1 MKSKSPLIMLEQL
14 MMLLVF
20 ALAAALCLQA
30 FVLADSQSKTTSR
43 RDSAILEVQRTAET
57 IKYCRGDME
66 KAAEILGADFD
77 EGTLSL
83 GCEDCSIY
91 AQIEDNG
98 TEFLGSAR
106 IWTEDE
112 KGQELLAVSVAWQS
126 GGAQ

>member
-14 MMLLVF
+14 LMLLVF

-57 IKYCRGDME
+57 IKYCGGDME
-66 KAAEILGADFD
+66 KASGILGADSA

-83 GCEDCSIY
+83 GAKDCSIY
-91 AQIEDNG
+91 ARSEDSG

-106 IWTEDE
+106 VWAEDE
-112 KGQELLAVSVAWQS
+112 
-126 GGAQ
+126 

>member
-57 IKYCRGDME
+57 IKYCGGDME
-66 KAAEILGADFD
+66 KAAGILDGQYNERLLQVSSD
-77 EGTLSL
+77 
-83 GCEDCSIY
+83 DCIIY
-91 AQIEDNG
+91 AEKQDSG
-98 TEFLGSAR
+98 VALMGSAR
-106 IWTEDE
+106 VWAEDE
-112 KGQELLAVSVAWQS
+112 KGQALLSVSVAWQS

>member
-1 MKSKSPLIMLEQL
+1 MKSKAPLVMMEQL
-14 MMLLVF
+14 IMLLVF

-66 KAAEILGADFD
+66 KAAGILGADFD

-83 GCEDCSIY
+83 GCEDCSVY
-91 AQIEDNG
+91 ARSEDSG

-106 IWTEDE
+106 VWAEDE
-112 KGQELLAVSVAWQS
+112 KGQELLAVSVAWQG

>member
-14 MMLLVF
+14 LMLLVF

-30 FVLADSQSKTTSR
+30 FVLADSRSKTTSR
-43 RDSAILEVQRTAET
+43 RDSAILEVQQTAET
-57 IKYCRGDME
+57 IKYCGGDME
-66 KAAEILGADFD
+66 KAAGILGADWNND
-77 EGTLSL
+77 ALSL

-106 IWTEDE
+106 IWAKDE

>member
-1 MKSKSPLIMLEQL
+1 MKSKAPLVMMEQL
-14 MMLLVF
+14 IMLLVF

-57 IKYCRGDME
+57 IKYCGGDME
-66 KAAEILGADFD
+66 KAAGILGADLD

-91 AQIEDNG
+91 ARSEDSG
-98 TEFLGSAR
+98 TNFLGSAR
-106 IWTEDE
+106 VWAEDE

>member
-66 KAAEILGADFD
+66 KAAGILGADFD

>member
-14 MMLLVF
+14 LMLLVF

-43 RDSAILEVQRTAET
+43 RDSAIIEVQRTAET
-57 IKYCRGDME
+57 IKYCGGDME
-66 KAAEILGADFD
+66 KASGILGADYA

-83 GCEDCSIY
+83 GAKDCSIY
-91 AQIEDNG
+91 ARSEDSG

-106 IWTEDE
+106 VWAEDE
-112 KGQELLAVSVAWQS
+112 KGQELLAISVAWQS
-126 GGAQ
+126 GGAK